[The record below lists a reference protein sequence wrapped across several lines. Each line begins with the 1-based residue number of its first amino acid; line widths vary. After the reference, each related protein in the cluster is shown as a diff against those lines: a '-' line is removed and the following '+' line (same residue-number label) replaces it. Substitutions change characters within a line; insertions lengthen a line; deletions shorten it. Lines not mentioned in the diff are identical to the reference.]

1 MGRGDERTGD
11 MKNECGGQRQ
21 KRKTKQGT
29 RKREGWN
36 GNTGK
41 GGQGESPIPLI
52 CSVGNVC
59 DVGESSLL
67 QSKNNIG
74 IEHQW
79 PEKWGE
85 SRERGNYS
93 RPISMHDA
101 LIKYS
106 HRKLE
111 LRNVS
116 GQMPGIPPAIQP

>member
-1 MGRGDERTGD
+1 MRNQCGGAETKTEDRVRNKEKGRLQWKCRKGKKRRTG
-11 MKNECGGQRQ
+11 
-21 KRKTKQGT
+21 
-29 RKREGWN
+29 
-36 GNTGK
+36 
-41 GGQGESPIPLI
+41 ESSTPLI

-59 DVGESSLL
+59 DVEESSLL

-106 HRKLE
+106 HRKLG
-111 LRNVS
+111 RRSNVS
-116 GQMPGIPPAIQP
+116 GQMPGMPPAIQP